1 MPRLPSKVATQGVP
15 EWDASVDHIRDLILS
30 MRPAREALKKHIAD
44 TKEALDNLARR
55 AYRAGL
61 EEVGSEIR
69 RMGYDLADDLR
80 TTALLASLKGV
91 DEAYHQTVDH
101 PFSRVATDDLVEAG
115 GRTLR

>member
-1 MPRLPSKVATQGVP
+1 MPRLPSKVATLGVP
-15 EWDASVDHIRDLILS
+15 EWDASVNHIRDLILS
-30 MRPAREALKKHIAD
+30 MRPAREALKKRISD
-44 TKEALDNLARR
+44 TREALDNLARR

-80 TTALLASLKGV
+80 TTALLTSLKGV
-91 DEAYHQTVDH
+91 DEAYHRTVDH
-101 PFSRVATDDLVEAG
+101 PFSRVANADLVAAW

>member
-1 MPRLPSKVATQGVP
+1 VPRLPSKVATQGVP

-30 MRPAREALKKHIAD
+30 MRPAREALKKRISD
-44 TKEALDNLARR
+44 TREALDNLARR

-80 TTALLASLKGV
+80 TTALLQSLEEV
-91 DEAYHQTVDH
+91 DESYRKVTDT
-101 PFSRVATDDLVEAG
+101 PFSRVANDDLVEAW